1 MFCQYS
7 KSGMFS
13 VPSDKIDKNY
23 LTAGYVTVD
32 ELAEIA
38 HRLGF
43 DASTVD
49 ACRGANRFFRS
60 GVEVYKDYTFT
71 ELRILNGED
80 AEDDFIALYLR
91 KNLIL
96 VVDVED
102 TDGSTKDKFLAA
114 TKRYQPESVCAEKIL
129 CAFLDSLLTGD
140 NSALE
145 SIGND
150 LADQEDEIFEN
161 QVDRDFNTDLLELKK
176 QLSRRFSYYEQLLDI
191 TEAVSENDNGVFAQE
206 NLIYIDNVSKR
217 ISRLRDDTSSLKSS
231 VEHLQDAYSSYLD
244 IRMNNTMKIF
254 TILTS
259 IFFPLTIIVGWYGM
273 NFRYMPELEWKFGYV
288 YVIVL
293 SIVTVA
299 VLAIIGKRKKWF

>member
-23 LTAGYVTVD
+23 LTAGCVTVD
-32 ELAEIA
+32 ELEGLS

-60 GVEVYKDYTFT
+60 GVEVYRDYTFT

-96 VVDVED
+96 IVDIED
-102 TDGSTKDKFLAA
+102 RDGSTKEKFIAA
-114 TKRYQPESVCAEKIL
+114 AKRCTAENVCAEKIL

-145 SIGND
+145 AIGND

-161 QVDRDFNTDLLELKK
+161 KVDRDFNTDLLELKK
-176 QLSRRFSYYEQLLDI
+176 QLSRRFYYYEQLLDI
-191 TEAVSENDNGVFAQE
+191 TEAVSENDNGIFAPE
-206 NLIYIDNVSKR
+206 NLIYIDNVTKR
-217 ISRLRDDTSSLKSS
+217 ISRLRDDTSSLKNS

-244 IRMNNTMKIF
+244 IGMNNTMKIF

-273 NFRYMPELEWKFGYV
+273 NFRYMPELSWKFGYI

-293 SIVTVA
+293 SVVTVA
-299 VLAIIGKRKKWF
+299 VLALIGKKKKWF